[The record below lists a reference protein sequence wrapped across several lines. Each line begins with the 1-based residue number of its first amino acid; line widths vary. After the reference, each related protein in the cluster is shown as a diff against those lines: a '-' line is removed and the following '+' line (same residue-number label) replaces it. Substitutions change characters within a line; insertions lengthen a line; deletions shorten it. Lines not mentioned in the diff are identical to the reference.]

1 MKLLTYIS
9 ADIKTLVDAC
19 DLEHFVLFEG
29 PNASGKSAK
38 LQAIDLL
45 INGQVGD
52 LRGKDRSADYF
63 VKALKSRASTGE
75 GAAIR
80 IDGALVD
87 EDGSA
92 SSISCVAAVGRA
104 VTSAQEGL
112 FDDKTDLWRL
122 THEKFV
128 EASPDSMPIAW
139 LKALGFNDGLVEAI
153 EELTSSVDKAKKE
166 IKTLTEEREVFR
178 KYKLFDRVGSIDTQL
193 EAKEAVVKALAARL
207 KPLAEQANQEA
218 RRLAV
223 AIDASSPRMA
233 RMEERFGA
241 PKVGPEKPGFGKGQA
256 WPALCIDKSRLESSK
271 SQEEVVDL
279 ALSGAEEV
287 FATLWLANAIAL
299 SSKSSAYRMFL
310 APDRDYDDDF
320 IRRLRA
326 DCLDLHQEGKLGMQV
341 FIAKSVYKESTS

>member
-19 DLEHFVLFEG
+19 DLGAFTLFEG

-63 VKALKSRASTGE
+63 VRSLKSRASTGE

-87 EDGSA
+87 DDGLA
-92 SSISCVAAVGRA
+92 FSISCVAAVGRT

-128 EASPDSMPIAW
+128 EASPDSMPVSW
-139 LKALGFNDGLVEAI
+139 LKVLGFSDGGLVEAI
-153 EELTSSVDKAKKE
+153 EELTTSVDKAKKE
-166 IKTLTEEREVFR
+166 IKALTEDREVFR
-178 KYKLFDRVGSIDTQL
+178 KYKLFDRVGSIDMQL
-193 EAKEAVVKALAARL
+193 EAKEAAVKAVAARL

-223 AIDASSPRMA
+223 ALDASSPRMA

-256 WPALCIDKSRLESSK
+256 WPALCIDKSPKGS
-271 SQEEVVDL
+271 EEVVDF

>member
-1 MKLLTYIS
+1 
-9 ADIKTLVDAC
+9 
-19 DLEHFVLFEG
+19 
-29 PNASGKSAK
+29 
-38 LQAIDLL
+38 
-45 INGQVGD
+45 
-52 LRGKDRSADYF
+52 
-63 VKALKSRASTGE
+63 
-75 GAAIR
+75 
-80 IDGALVD
+80 
-87 EDGSA
+87 
-92 SSISCVAAVGRA
+92 
-104 VTSAQEGL
+104 
-112 FDDKTDLWRL
+112 
-122 THEKFV
+122 
-128 EASPDSMPIAW
+128 MPVAW
-139 LKALGFNDGLVEAI
+139 LKVLGFSNDGLVEAI

-256 WPALCIDKSRLESSK
+256 WPALCIDKSPKGS
-271 SQEEVVDL
+271 EEVVDF

>member
-19 DLEHFVLFEG
+19 DLGAFTLFEG

-63 VKALKSRASTGE
+63 VRSLKSRASTGE

-87 EDGSA
+87 DDGHGLA
-92 SSISCVAAVGRA
+92 SSISCVAAVGRT

-128 EASPDSMPIAW
+128 EASPDSMPVAW
-139 LKALGFNDGLVEAI
+139 LKALGFNVGLVEAI
-153 EELTSSVDKAKKE
+153 EELTASVDKAKKE
-166 IKTLTEEREVFR
+166 IKTLTEDREVFR
-178 KYKLFDRVGSIDTQL
+178 KYKLFDRVGSIDMQL
-193 EAKEAVVKALAARL
+193 EAKEAAVKAVAARL

-223 AIDASSPRMA
+223 ALDASSPRMA

-256 WPALCIDKSRLESSK
+256 WPALCIDKSRLESAKGS
-271 SQEEVVDL
+271 EEVVDF

-299 SSKSSAYRMFL
+299 SSESGAYRMFL

-320 IRRLRA
+320 IRRLRD
-326 DCLDLHQEGKLGMQV
+326 DCFNLHQEGKLGMQV
-341 FIAKSVYKESTS
+341 FIAKSAYKE